1 MKIGYPCINR
11 SLNCKGNKTFRL
23 KSFSVERLLETVD
36 NNLDCLFSILQFN
49 VDNNI
54 LFFRITSDLVP
65 FASHPVCT
73 FKWQDHFKV
82 KFQKI
87 GSFIKK
93 NHIRISM
100 HPDQFTLINSPD
112 ENIFIRSKREL
123 LYHTEVLDL
132 MQLDASAKVQI
143 HIGGVYNDKEK
154 SINRFITRF
163 NRLNTAIKKRLV
175 IENDDKCYT
184 VNDCLI
190 INKQTKIPVLF
201 DVFHHSI
208 NTFDLPLKEI
218 LRLVGRTWMAEDGL
232 PMLDY
237 SSQQKGGR
245 PGQHAETIDVRDFK
259 KFIKNTNGFDCD
271 IMLEIK
277 DKEKSTLKAIKAIS
291 KSTFFAKRD

>member
-1 MKIGYPCINR
+1 M
-11 SLNCKGNKTFRL
+11 
-23 KSFSVERLLETVD
+23 
-36 NNLDCLFSILQFN
+36 
-49 VDNNI
+49 
-54 LFFRITSDLVP
+54 TSDLVP

-73 FKWQDHFKV
+73 FKWHDHFKV

-87 GSFIKK
+87 GSFINK
-93 NHIRISM
+93 NNIRISM

-132 MQLDASAKVQI
+132 MQLDTSAKVQI

-190 INKQTKIPVLF
+190 INKQTKIPILF

-208 NTFDLPLKEI
+208 NTFDLPLTEI
-218 LRLVGRTWMAEDGL
+218 LRLVGRTWRSKDGL

-245 PGQHAETIDVRDFK
+245 RGQHAETIDVRDFK
-259 KFIKNTNGFDCD
+259 KFINNTNGFDCD

-291 KSTFFAKRD
+291 KSTLCVERD